1 VILSEP
7 RVSQRF
13 LQTLPCWDQGR
24 DACTWGHTQFTAGI
38 DTLLSVTA
46 CLLSQRQCPVF
57 IDLFLCHPCQGQASH
72 TWTQPWL
79 VPGAPGSPRR
89 WVWSLTTASSLAV
102 WGPWWPWS
110 VPGQWGIWPVLHG
123 VNMPAYVCVCVCALW
138 EPLSGGPSSGW
149 AGITCKRPSA
159 FRLSRPSLLAP
170 PLPPLHP
177 RSRISAHHGNG
188 GRGVC

>member
-123 VNMPAYVCVCVCALW
+123 VNMPAYVCVCVRPVGTPLWRTVQWLGGHHLQEAICIPALQAKS
-138 EPLSGGPSSGW
+138 LSPTTAPPS
-149 AGITCKRPSA
+149 
-159 FRLSRPSLLAP
+159 PSLTHFCP
-170 PLPPLHP
+170 SWKW
-177 RSRISAHHGNG
+177 R
-188 GRGVC
+188 